1 MDLYKVKYD
10 SIEAIALRCVQN
22 AYPDSDKVLDQM
34 KSKIIKAFQNELFN
48 WLNKIL

>member
-22 AYPDSDKVLDQM
+22 AYPESDKVLDQM
-34 KSKIIKAFQNELFN
+34 KSKESCSSLFSECSEYAS
-48 WLNKIL
+48 